1 MLKIQQR
8 ITENNLRDSVIRC
21 IVNYL
26 FKERYRN
33 YFHWY
38 NAINGIL

>member
-21 IVNYL
+21 IVNYP
-26 FKERYRN
+26 FKERYPN
-33 YFHWY
+33 DFH
-38 NAINGIL
+38 